1 MLRCLDRGEGAVC
14 GRVGEVMEIRIHSEE
29 LVDGCRF
36 DGCGQGRAEPLLTL
50 DFGAELLGVLKV
62 ALLTEM
68 RDLGKRQSQGM
79 CMGENKVFKKIM
91 FVLNLRG

>member
-1 MLRCLDRGEGAVC
+1 
-14 GRVGEVMEIRIHSEE
+14 MEIRIHSEE